1 MKNKGDLTSDKP
13 ISEAVET
20 TAAEAILTDYKESLE
35 GQQHQVTCIALIML
49 NNWYWTLARSSP
61 DK

>member
-1 MKNKGDLTSDKP
+1 VKNKGDLTSDEP

-20 TAAEAILTDYKESLE
+20 TAAEAVLTDYKESLE
-35 GQQHQVTCIALIML
+35 GQQHQGTCIALIML
-49 NNWYWTLARSSP
+49 NNWYWILARSSP